1 MGIVFYNLNNIFAN
15 DTDVAA
21 IFKSDFEKIK
31 KCIVEKNVS
40 QCGQQY
46 LHIHKHGC
54 KDGVTRAFGFTN
66 KFLTKL
72 VSICLKLPLIV
83 KGRSEYIKFW

>member
-1 MGIVFYNLNNIFAN
+1 MGIVFYNLNDIFAN
-15 DTDVAA
+15 HTDVAA
-21 IFKSDFEKIK
+21 IFQNDYEKIK
-31 KCIVEKNVS
+31 KCIIEKNVS